1 VPPIDRLWQE
11 LQEIK
16 PDFDKRVSKN
26 NFLPSSAMAGLAT
39 LAGLIAEIGSLLGA
53 SACTNEYIGSP
64 INKATPKTVKRFN
77 MTNTPSICR
86 KNHFDGVMLRFL
98 GFSLLTKIKNSLI
111 RAAMTTI
118 DFSNNHKAL

>member
-1 VPPIDRLWQE
+1 
-11 LQEIK
+11 
-16 PDFDKRVSKN
+16 
-26 NFLPSSAMAGLAT
+26 MAGFAT

-98 GFSLLTKIKNSLI
+98 GFSLLTKIKKSLI
-111 RAAMTTI
+111 CAAMTTI